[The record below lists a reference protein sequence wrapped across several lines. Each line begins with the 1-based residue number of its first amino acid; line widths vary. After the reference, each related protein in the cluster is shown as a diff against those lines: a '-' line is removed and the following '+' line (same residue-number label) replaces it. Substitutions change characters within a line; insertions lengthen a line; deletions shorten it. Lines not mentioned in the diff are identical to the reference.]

1 MELPIYDDFVK
12 RVDELAKD
20 EKQPTFEKYP
30 MFEWAPEIP
39 IMDDMTENKEE
50 ESNGEDYEIE
60 LIEYIVE

>member
-1 MELPIYDDFVK
+1 
-12 RVDELAKD
+12 
-20 EKQPTFEKYP
+20 
-30 MFEWAPEIP
+30 MFEWATGIP

>member
-30 MFEWAPEIP
+30 MFEWAREIT
-39 IMDDMTENKEE
+39 IMDDMTINE
-50 ESNGEDYEIE
+50 
-60 LIEYIVE
+60 